1 MKRITEA
8 YIGFVE
14 KYLPSP
20 FVIALL
26 LTLITFI
33 FALFF
38 TGKEASIVNNGIDIL
53 GFWQQGLWEL
63 LAFTMQMVLILLLG
77 HTLALTAAFS
87 KFINLLADS
96 AKNTAQAAAM
106 VSFFAILLSFFNW
119 GLCVIFGAIL
129 SRKLA
134 ERFSQK
140 GRIINYGLIGAAG
153 YSGMMTWHGGFS
165 GSAPLKV
172 AEANHFLV
180 DKIGS
185 ISIDETIFSTMNVAV
200 SVVII
205 IAIPLVLLLIGQKLP
220 GKNIKLQASSET
232 SSEEKSTD
240 KEAEDKVWIAK
251 LLGIIML
258 VSAILYGFRQYH
270 QGANIIDLN
279 FINLLLFAL
288 SISLHK
294 NLRAFLHAVDDAIKG
309 VSGIIIQ
316 FPLYAGIMGIMK
328 YSGLVVVISDTFVS
342 ISTVQTFPIFTFIS
356 AAVVNFF
363 VPSGGGQWAVQG
375 PIIAEAATNL
385 NIAIPKVVMAL
396 SYGDQLSNMLQPFW
410 ALPLLGLTG
419 LKAKDIIPYTSVL
432 FILGLVVYGS
442 VLIIF

>member
-1 MKRITEA
+1 MTEA

>member
-1 MKRITEA
+1 VKRITEA

>member
-279 FINLLLFAL
+279 FINLLLFAF

>member
-38 TGKEASIVNNGIDIL
+38 TGEEASIVKNGIDIL

-77 HTLALTAAFS
+77 HTLALTSAFN

-172 AEANHFLV
+172 AEADHFLV

-185 ISIDETIFSTMNVAV
+185 ISIDQTIFSTMNVAV

-205 IAIPLVLLLIGQKLP
+205 IAIPLVLFLIGQKLP

-232 SSEEKSTD
+232 SSEEKSTN

-258 VSAILYGFRQYH
+258 ASAILYSFRQYH

-294 NLRAFLHAVDDAIKG
+294 NLRAFLYAVDDAIKG

-328 YSGLVVVISDTFVS
+328 YSGLVVVISDAFVS

-385 NIAIPKVVMAL
+385 NIAIPKVVLAL
-396 SYGDQLSNMLQPFW
+396 AYGDQLSNMLQPFW